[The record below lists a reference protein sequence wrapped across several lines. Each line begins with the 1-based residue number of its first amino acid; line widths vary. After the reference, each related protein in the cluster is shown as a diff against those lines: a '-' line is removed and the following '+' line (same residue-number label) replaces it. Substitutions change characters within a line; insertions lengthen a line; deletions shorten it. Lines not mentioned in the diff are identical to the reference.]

1 MEFSVSCG
9 VGVSPM
15 WEVLLCD
22 DTSART
28 ITAMSSIIRFTIV
41 INSSMI
47 VLVIIII
54 ISVIKVVVPIVSR
67 KLQILAL
74 SL

>member
-1 MEFSVSCG
+1 MG
-9 VGVSPM
+9 VI
-15 WEVLLCD
+15 LCD

-28 ITAMSSIIRFTIV
+28 ITAMSSIMRFTIV
-41 INSSMI
+41 INSSVI

-54 ISVIKVVVPIVSR
+54 ISVIKDIALIVNR
-67 KLQILAL
+67 KMQLLAL

>member
-9 VGVSPM
+9 VDVSPV
-15 WEVLLCD
+15 WDVTLCD

-28 ITAMSSIIRFTIV
+28 ITAISSIMRFTIV
-41 INSSMI
+41 NSSMI
-47 VLVIIII
+47 VLVNIII
-54 ISVIKVVVPIVSR
+54 ISVIKDIALIVTR
-67 KLQILAL
+67 KMQLLVL